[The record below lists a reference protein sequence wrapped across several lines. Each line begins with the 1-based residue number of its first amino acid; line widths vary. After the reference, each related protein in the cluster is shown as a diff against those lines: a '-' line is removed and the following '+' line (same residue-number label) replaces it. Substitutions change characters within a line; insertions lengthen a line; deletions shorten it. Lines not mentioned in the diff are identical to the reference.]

1 MGPTRQEEVDVV
13 DADDDWINKT
23 VDYLTKTTAAAA
35 MTPPSTNIYD

>member
-23 VDYLTKTTAAAA
+23 VDYLTKTTAA
-35 MTPPSTNIYD
+35 MTPSTNIYD